1 MKLIRFCDTCIK
13 IGFYLLFSL
22 VPLLLTPWNYEL
34 FEYNKMMMVYGIT
47 VVVATAWLVKMI
59 RQREIRLQSTPLDIP
74 ILLFAGSQLVS
85 TLFSIDPHVSWLGYY
100 SRFNGGMWSVI
111 SYVLLYYA
119 FINNADLFIHKEEIQ
134 DTALAQ
140 AKSAKNKLKQKHVP
154 ALHLAAVPTLL
165 KAATVTAALVAFYG
179 ILERLGIDKH
189 LWVQDVQ
196 NRVFSTLGQPNWL
209 AAYLI
214 ALVPVTFALGLVR
227 IQQDKTTGTRWFLM
241 AAYAVLPLLLFTVLL
256 FTRSRSGLL
265 GFIVADVIFWCLT
278 LIPGTG
284 AKTLESLK
292 RLPQV
297 KPVAVLHLLFALIVF
312 ANGTG
317 TPAIDRFVTLGGWK
331 NAVRTLTTKQQAV
344 PAEATPSAVTG
355 PALEV
360 GGTESGVI
368 RKYVWQA
375 AINAWASTVKTKL
388 IGTGTETFAFAFYQ
402 YRPAGHNQTSEW
414 DFLYNKAHNEYLNY
428 LATTGTLGLGSYLLL
443 LVSYIWWFTKIV
455 RKQLAQNKN
464 TAAVHDDTA
473 FTLQA
478 ALFAGWFSVLITNFF
493 GFSVVV
499 TQILLFLLPAI
510 SISLAAQERRII
522 VKALNI
528 PGWLIWVCC
537 IGSISLLMRIGAFW
551 YADTLYAKG
560 YRLVRSGSFG
570 QAIPAFVQA
579 ISLNKNEPA
588 YHDEL
593 GSAYA
598 TLAVAAFEGSN
609 ATQAAQL
616 AALSVGESV
625 TAINTSPK
633 NVNFYKTRTKIYYT
647 LSSLEPTFNAKAVET
662 LKYAISLSPNDPKIY
677 YNLAILVGREGDS
690 LQAIANLQKAKSLK
704 PGYRDAYYALWV
716 FYTEIKKPAE
726 AKAIMQ
732 EYLTNIDPNDKDFS
746 EKVK

>member
-1 MKLIRFCDTCIK
+1 MKLISLCNTCIK

-47 VVVATAWLVKMI
+47 VIVATGWLVKMI
-59 RQREIRLQSTPLDIP
+59 RQREIRLHRTPLDIP
-74 ILLFAGSQLVS
+74 ILLFAASQLVS

-100 SRFNGGMWSVI
+100 SRFNGGLWSVI

-119 FINNADLFIHKEEIQ
+119 FINNADLFIHEEEIR
-134 DTALAQ
+134 DTAPIN
-140 AKSAKNKLKQKHVP
+140 AKSAKNKLKQKP
-154 ALHLAAVPTLL
+154 AIVLRLTSVPTIL
-165 KAATVTAALVAFYG
+165 KAAVVTAALVAFYG
-179 ILERLGIDKH
+179 VLERLGIDKH

-214 ALVPVTFALGLVR
+214 AFIPVTWALGLIR
-227 IQQDKTTGTRWFLM
+227 MQQDKAIGTRWFFIS
-241 AAYAVLPLLLFTVLL
+241 AYAVLPTLLFTVLL

-265 GFIVADVIFWCLT
+265 GFIIADAVFWCLT

-284 AKTLESLK
+284 VKTFEHLK
-292 RLPQV
+292 RLPEV

-312 ANGTG
+312 VNGTG
-317 TPAIDRFVTLGGWK
+317 TPAIDRFVTFTGWK
-331 NAVRTLTTKQQAV
+331 NAVRTLTAKQQAA

-375 AINAWASTVKTKL
+375 AINAWASTGKTKL

-402 YRPAGHNQTSEW
+402 YRPVGHNQTSEW

-428 LATTGTLGLGSYLLL
+428 LATTGAFGLGSYLLL
-443 LVSYIWWFTKIV
+443 LASYIWWFITIV

-464 TAAVHDDTA
+464 ATASHDAAT
-473 FTLQA
+473 FILHA

-499 TQILLFLLPAI
+499 MQLVLFLFPAFSIALSARELRTNVKSMNLPAW
-510 SISLAAQERRII
+510 SIWIL
-522 VKALNI
+522 
-528 PGWLIWVCC
+528 C

-647 LSSLEPTFNAKAVET
+647 LSSLEPTFNAKAIET
-662 LKYAISLSPNDPKIY
+662 LEYAVSLSPNDPKIY
-677 YNLAILVGREGDS
+677 YNLAILLGREGNS
-690 LQAIANLQKAKSLK
+690 AQAIVNLQKAKSLK

-716 FYTEIKKPAE
+716 FYTETKKPAE
-726 AKAIMQ
+726 ANAILE
-732 EYLTNIDPNDKDFS
+732 EYLKTVDPNDKDFM
-746 EKVK
+746 EKLK